1 MKTILIVEISL
12 FFLKGSPKIVV
23 PKRDSIAFDF
33 IHRNNTVCWISHG
46 SSRQP
51 SLESFIPVSSQSKS
65 ELMCTNVSESSSENR
80 FLSFHSWS
88 LPQPDMFDFNTVNH
102 IAVDWLSNNW
112 YFLDDTRELV
122 LLCGLRFIPAKFLC
136 KVVLSVGISKPR
148 GIALDPN
155 EGLMFLTI
163 WGANKAKLIRANL
176 DGRENR
182 ILVDTKIVYPSGI
195 TIDYPNK
202 HVYWVD
208 TYLDYI
214 ERINYDGTGR
224 KTILRGSPTQGLHS
238 ATVFENILYVTSWK
252 NNSILWLDRFKPDTQ
267 HGTLIEGIRRPFT
280 TQVYHRQRQPCK
292 HRAQS
297 LKATTNKTNETYFH
311 RCQLS
316 NPCGHLCIPT
326 KNYPYY
332 KCICKAGYE
341 LATNGRRC
349 IKAVRPQYLLFG
361 QQQPGIIRG
370 IPINVGDGIEEIG
383 GDKLINVQKRS
394 DSDTRDLSY
403 GFDAN
408 KEDDIE
414 AILPIINLSQPT
426 AMDLHDTG
434 SNVHLYIADSKKLTI
449 ERQGAQL

>member
-1 MKTILIVEISL
+1 M
-12 FFLKGSPKIVV
+12 

-46 SSRQP
+46 SSKQP

-65 ELMCTNVSESSSENR
+65 ELMCTNVSASSSENLI
-80 FLSFHSWS
+80 LSFQSWS
-88 LPQPDMFDFNTVNH
+88 LPQPNMFDFNTVNH

-122 LLCGLRFIPAKFLC
+122 LLCGLKFIPAQFLC

-155 EGLMFLTI
+155 EGLMFLTV

-176 DGRENR
+176 DGRKAR
-182 ILVDTKIVYPSGI
+182 MLVDSKIVYPSGI

-214 ERINYDGTGR
+214 ERINYDGYGR
-224 KTILRGSPTQGLHS
+224 KTILRGSPVQGLHS
-238 ATVFENILYVTSWK
+238 ITVFENILYVTSWK
-252 NNSILWLDRFKPDTQ
+252 NNSILWFDRFKPDTQ
-267 HGTLIEGIRRPFT
+267 HGKIIEGIRRPFT
-280 TQVYHRQRQPCK
+280 TLVYHRQRQPYK

-297 LKATTNKTNETYFH
+297 LKETTNNTNETYFH
-311 RCQLS
+311 PCQQS

-341 LATNGRRC
+341 LATNGKGC
-349 IKAVRPQYLLFG
+349 ITAVRPQYLLFG

-370 IPINVGDGIEEIG
+370 IPINVGG
-383 GDKLINVQKRS
+383 GFDKIDDNKPINIQKRS
-394 DSDTRDLSY
+394 ESDTRDLSY
-403 GFDAN
+403 DSDGS

-414 AILPIINLSQPT
+414 AIEPIINLSRPT
-426 AMDLHDTG
+426 AMDLHNTG

-449 ERQGAQL
+449 ERQGT